1 MKILLFL
8 TTLLSSF
15 IYKPIYY
22 NDFLIDLC
30 EVDAIS
36 DAYTKQSNNKVSFY
50 YMQNYLFTIDSNYY
64 TYVNDE
70 SNLYIAYVLENKL
83 YIKIYEDNSKLKKSL
98 VLTENNYLE
107 NYIKIVK
114 VDNKFYLFS
123 TISNDNQN
131 DIIVYCIDSSLNIL
145 EKKTFIGNKDEEFID
160 VIYTN
165 DAFYLLLRHDN
176 DSFGEFG
183 LGGVYVLSHLSKD
196 LNVVKNIYFKEEIK
210 EFRLYDAELSLIS
223 KDMIYQYD
231 LNLNQIMGFKM
242 KDESFFTSKS
252 ICGYYLS
259 VLSDHINIY
268 QIYFDKNDSL
278 NKTKLLKTYNY
289 DLANKYLEEVIEKE
303 EKIYLVFSDGYLDYL
318 YELKIYDLRNFVEEV
333 TYLDTV
339 SDYNKE
345 IYTWFSKI
353 DLVSTSDNL
362 NPEVN
367 GEYEIDYNYGTFSK
381 KAKVKV
387 LEEENVK
394 EGMIYPI
401 NYYLY
406 FTGTAFLNNKMI
418 HNNYCI
424 TEEGKYKLD
433 LYSNNKELR
442 TINFSVSNNQIEFQ
456 DDTYIK
462 SDFSAKVNQNVSLLY
477 SLDIAD
483 NLDDIEVIVDDN
495 IYNNYTYKEGIVKL
509 NFAFSE
515 SGFYKKVVNTINGIE
530 VNDII
535 TFNVFEEDPIIE
547 FNLNEER
554 KKIKIDYYNEDNNL
568 RMFKLYLD
576 NNLYKTYPIRDTL
589 IVLPHERD
597 YNEVKITLAYDI
609 KDQVLYEKELSTFLL
624 SDTNKADLAK
634 IIIKKQEGYL
644 EEYEILLNDKK
655 VINKIK
661 CEDKVIYENVEEDS
675 FILDVCIIG
684 LSVLSASLIGF
695 ILYKKIK
702 DKIAKK
708 AKSA

>member
-1 MKILLFL
+1 
-8 TTLLSSF
+8 
-15 IYKPIYY
+15 
-22 NDFLIDLC
+22 
-30 EVDAIS
+30 
-36 DAYTKQSNNKVSFY
+36 
-50 YMQNYLFTIDSNYY
+50 
-64 TYVNDE
+64 
-70 SNLYIAYVLENKL
+70 
-83 YIKIYEDNSKLKKSL
+83 
-98 VLTENNYLE
+98 
-107 NYIKIVK
+107 
-114 VDNKFYLFS
+114 
-123 TISNDNQN
+123 
-131 DIIVYCIDSSLNIL
+131 
-145 EKKTFIGNKDEEFID
+145 
-160 VIYTN
+160 
-165 DAFYLLLRHDN
+165 
-176 DSFGEFG
+176 
-183 LGGVYVLSHLSKD
+183 
-196 LNVVKNIYFKEEIK
+196 
-210 EFRLYDAELSLIS
+210 
-223 KDMIYQYD
+223 
-231 LNLNQIMGFKM
+231 
-242 KDESFFTSKS
+242 
-252 ICGYYLS
+252 
-259 VLSDHINIY
+259 
-268 QIYFDKNDSL
+268 
-278 NKTKLLKTYNY
+278 
-289 DLANKYLEEVIEKE
+289 
-303 EKIYLVFSDGYLDYL
+303 SDGYLDYL

-576 NNLYKTYPIRDTL
+576 NNLYKTYPISDTL

>member
-8 TTLLSSF
+8 TTILSSF

-22 NDFLIDLC
+22 NDFLIELSKT
-30 EVDAIS
+30 DAIS
-36 DAYTKQSNNKVSFY
+36 DTYTKQSNNKVSFY

-70 SNLYIAYVLENKL
+70 SNLYIAYVLEDKL

-98 VLTENNYLE
+98 ALTENNYLE

-114 VDNKFYLFS
+114 VDNKLYLFS
-123 TISNDNQN
+123 TISKDNQN
-131 DIIVYCIDSSLNIL
+131 DIIVYCIDSNLNVL

-165 DAFYLLLRHDN
+165 DTFYLLLEHDN

-183 LGGVYVLSHLSKD
+183 LGGAYVLSHLSKD
-196 LNVVKNIYFKEEIK
+196 LSVDKNIYFKEEIK

-231 LNLNQIMGFKM
+231 LNLNQIMGFKI
-242 KDESFFTSKS
+242 KDESMFTSKS

-259 VLSDHINIY
+259 VLSDRIDIY
-268 QIYFDKNDSL
+268 QIYFDKSDSL
-278 NKTKLLKTYNY
+278 NKTKTLKTYNF
-289 DLANKYLEEVIEKE
+289 DLDNKFLEEVIEKE
-303 EKIYLVFSDGYLDYL
+303 DKIYLVFSDGYLNYL

-333 TYLDTV
+333 TYLDTL
-339 SDYNKE
+339 SDFNKE

-381 KAKVKV
+381 KVKVKV

-401 NYYLY
+401 NYHLY

-495 IYNNYTYKEGIVKL
+495 IYNNYTYKEGLVKL
-509 NFAFSE
+509 NFAFPE
-515 SGFYKKVVNTINGIE
+515 SGFYKKVVNSINGIE

-554 KKIKIDYYNEDNNL
+554 KKIKIDYYNEDNSL

-576 NNLYKTYPIRDTL
+576 NNLYKTYPISDTL

-708 AKSA
+708 AKSV